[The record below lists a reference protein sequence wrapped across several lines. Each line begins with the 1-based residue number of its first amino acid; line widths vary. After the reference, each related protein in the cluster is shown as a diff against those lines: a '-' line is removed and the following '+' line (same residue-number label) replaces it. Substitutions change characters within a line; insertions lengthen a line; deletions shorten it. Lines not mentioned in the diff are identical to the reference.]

1 MIKVFA
7 LLWIVWTVVV
17 KFFGS
22 PRGVASK
29 KFLAEETKMEHQE
42 IVTSTLKG
50 LKEKKA
56 ELSAED
62 YKVAA
67 AHAYKVI
74 KAQYKLILETLERE
88 MDA

>member
-1 MIKVFA
+1 MIKVVA
-7 LLWIVWTVVV
+7 LLWIVWTVVA

-29 KFLAEETKMEHQE
+29 NILAEETKMEHQE

-56 ELSAED
+56 ELSPDD

-74 KAQYKLILETLERE
+74 KAQYKLILEILERE
-88 MDA
+88 MGE

>member
-1 MIKVFA
+1 MLKALA
-7 LLWIVWTVVV
+7 LLWIVWTVVL

-22 PRGVASK
+22 PRGVVSK
-29 KFLAEETKMEHQE
+29 NILAEETKMEHQE

-56 ELSAED
+56 VLSAED

-67 AHAYKVI
+67 AHAYKVV
-74 KAQYKLILETLERE
+74 KAQYKLILELLEKE
-88 MDA
+88 MDT